1 MKGRKALTKLIAA
14 FLLLMLSLTLA
25 AAGTYAWFTLS
36 TAPEIGGMQLSI
48 GGSNTIRIAPD
59 VSESVAGGLVHYP
72 GTFGEELT
80 LSGSLGSL
88 TPVSTADGIHWFL
101 PTYQKL
107 SDGGAL
113 EDISKFTMET
123 DLSHGYTPGAS
134 ESGSYVYLDF
144 WIVAPTAQTVRI
156 ATGTSAQDTAG
167 SFAMARPKIL
177 SDGNGNY
184 TVSPEPSAAAASL
197 RVGFL
202 ADGRTT
208 SDAAVFSYVQS
219 AAYNKDYHT
228 LKGVYQNRG
237 EQADEETAARFTIY
251 EPNGDLHPQGQTGV
265 YNITKP
271 IGLLG
276 MQPTEIDVTDRL
288 TVQLASGWT
297 ISGEDTKISQAL
309 AAALLQAQT
318 KNMALESEQAVSDYL
333 FDTYLQGQLEGY
345 VTTGGFV
352 KRAAD
357 LKEGGTA
364 ETGGATEDVWMVS
377 LEANVPQRIRMFLW
391 LEGQDVDCGNDAMDA
406 SLILNLELAGASGA
420 SS

>member
-59 VSESVAGGLVHYP
+59 VSESTASGLAHYP
-72 GTFGEELT
+72 GTFAEELT
-80 LSGSLGSL
+80 LSGNLGSL

-167 SFAMARPKIL
+167 SFAMARPKIV

-184 TVSPEPSAAAASL
+184 SVSPEPSAAAASL

-202 ADGRTT
+202 ADGQTT
-208 SDAAVFSYVQS
+208 SDAAVFAYVHS

-237 EQADEETAARFTIY
+237 EQADTETAARFTIY
-251 EPNGDLHPQGQTGV
+251 EPNGDLHPQGETG
-265 YNITKP
+265 YRITKP
-271 IGLLG
+271 IGLAG
-276 MQPTEIDVTDRL
+276 TQPTEMDVTDRL
-288 TVQLASGWT
+288 TVQLASSWT
-297 ISGEDTKISQAL
+297 LDGEETKISQAL
-309 AAALLQAQT
+309 AAALLQANRANT
-318 KNMALESEQAVSDYL
+318 TLESEQVVSDYL

-357 LKEGGTA
+357 LKEGSA
-364 ETGGATEDVWMVS
+364 PETGGATEDVWVVS

-391 LEGQDVDCGNDAMDA
+391 LEGQDADCGNDAMDA
-406 SLILNLELAGASGA
+406 SLILNLELAGAIGA